1 MRKLDHAG
9 PQGYFTGLADL
20 YSAFRPG
27 YPAAAM
33 AWMVTGLP
41 RPLRAAD
48 VGCGTGISS
57 RLLAAQGVR
66 VIGIEP
72 NADMLDEARR
82 RTPHDLA
89 IDYRPGDAEHLPL
102 DDDSVGLVLSAQ
114 SFHWFDA
121 EAALRE
127 FHRVASPAGRVALL
141 WNTHDDADPFTA
153 DYSALIHRAR
163 AVAAARGRIVRSE
176 RTGDPTIGGFFV
188 DPQRRQ
194 FSNPQPLDRD
204 GLLGRARSASYWP
217 RGGAARDDLEHALSS
232 LFDAHQ
238 VNGRVTMEHITE
250 VTVARRAAS

>member
-1 MRKLDHAG
+1 MTKPDQAG
-9 PQGYFTGLADL
+9 PREYFTGLADL

-33 AWMVTGLP
+33 AWMVAGLP
-41 RPLRAAD
+41 SPIRAAD

-57 RLLAAQGVR
+57 RLLAAQGAS

-82 RTPHDLA
+82 RTPVGLA
-89 IDYRPGDAEHLPL
+89 VDYRAGDAEHLPL
-102 DDDSVGLVLSAQ
+102 DEGSVALVLCAQ

-127 FHRVASPAGRVALL
+127 FHRVLSPDGRVALL
-141 WNTHDDADPFTA
+141 WNTHDEREPFTA
-153 DYSALIHRAR
+153 GYSVLTRQAR
-163 AVAAARGRIVRSE
+163 ALAAARGCVVPSE
-176 RTGDPTIGGFFV
+176 RAGVPTIGGFFV
-188 DPQRRQ
+188 EPQLRQ

-217 RGGAARDDLEHALSS
+217 REGAERDQLEGALAA

-238 VNGRVTMEHITE
+238 AQGRVTLEHLTE
-250 VTVARRAAS
+250 VTIARKA